1 MDARV
6 SGCTFK
12 PGTAFTLVVQKYANF
27 ATADDRVYAVT
38 CSVDLIPQV
47 LSASV
52 NTTMLDQTSAVS
64 DTFNTTVTFAVTTET
79 GTTLSTVRVGQDVKL
94 LVRIPA
100 ADNAAVGFTIRTV
113 KFQVGSVPAVTII
126 SAGCPVGGA
135 PMNPPVKTDIG
146 SGGVQN
152 VPFKMFVPVSISNRP
167 TPTSTIAA
175 VSIEVEVTL
184 CNGNCTAVTC
194 TTASGRKRRFS
205 DTDVMTLTRPL
216 VILPPSMNDV
226 NETVYYKERSE
237 AQQMPTIPTALIATV
252 VSLGLVLT
260 LCIVVLVI
268 MFCRLR
274 RHGDARDSKKSSFEN
289 KAYN

>member
-135 PMNPPVKTDIG
+135 PMNAPVKTDIE

-167 TPTSTIAA
+167 APSSTIAA

-194 TTASGRKRRFS
+194 TTASGRKRRSS
-205 DTDVMTLTRPL
+205 DTDVLKLTRPL
-216 VILPPSMNDV
+216 VILPPSMSDV
-226 NETVYYKERSE
+226 NETVCYKDRSE
-237 AQQMPTIPTALIATV
+237 AQQIPTIPTALIATAV
-252 VSLGLVLT
+252 GLGLVLT

-274 RHGDARDSKKSSFEN
+274 RHGDARDSKKPSFEN